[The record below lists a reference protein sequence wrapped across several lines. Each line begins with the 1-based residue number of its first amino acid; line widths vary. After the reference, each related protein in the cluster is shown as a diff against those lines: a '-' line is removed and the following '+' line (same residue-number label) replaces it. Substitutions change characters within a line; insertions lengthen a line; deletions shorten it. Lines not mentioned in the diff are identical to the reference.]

1 MRISDADILII
12 PGLGN
17 SGPDHWQTRWERKL
31 STARR
36 IEQADWERPK
46 LEDWMARIVEG
57 VGRSNEAGRP
67 VVLIAH
73 SLGNLALAH
82 AAPVLQP
89 GQVTGAYLITPP
101 SDASVAA
108 IADVDKAFVP
118 VPMRALPFP
127 SVLVGSRTDPYGSLA
142 DAEAKAKAWGST
154 FEDAGDAGHINTES
168 GHGPWPEGLMRL
180 ATFLKSL
187 ES

>member
-1 MRISDADILII
+1 
-12 PGLGN
+12 
-17 SGPDHWQTRWERKL
+17 
-31 STARR
+31 
-36 IEQADWERPK
+36 
-46 LEDWMARIVEG
+46 
-57 VGRSNEAGRP
+57 
-67 VVLIAH
+67 VLIAH

-187 ES
+187 DS